1 MNKPKVVDN
10 TKIREFYDN
19 CQEMVSRW
27 NKVRPDNG
35 GELVVTLE
43 LHKKGSNQLVI
54 RIDPHPPGTGR
65 APRMTILMI
74 WYNPDKQIFESM
86 TPGMPLGTT
95 DPITL
100 EQLDATLQR
109 FNP

>member
-1 MNKPKVVDN
+1 MKKPQVVDN
-10 TKIREFYDN
+10 TQIREFYDS
-19 CQEMVSRW
+19 CQEIVSRW
-27 NKVRPDNG
+27 NKGRPDNG
-35 GELVVTLE
+35 GELAVSLE

-65 APRMTILMI
+65 APRMTILQI
-74 WYNPDKQIFESM
+74 SYNPEKKVFESM
-86 TPGMPLGTT
+86 TPGMPLDLT

-100 EQLDATLQR
+100 EQLNATLQR

>member
-1 MNKPKVVDN
+1 MKKPEVVDN
-10 TKIREFYDN
+10 TLIREFYDN
-19 CQEMVSRW
+19 CQEVVSRW
-27 NKVRPDNG
+27 NKERPDNG
-35 GELVVTLE
+35 GELIATLE
-43 LHKKGSNQLVI
+43 LHKKSSDQLVI

-74 WYNPDKQIFESM
+74 WYNPDKKSFESV
-86 TPGMPLGTT
+86 TPGMPLDTT

-100 EQLDATLQR
+100 EQLHCTLLR